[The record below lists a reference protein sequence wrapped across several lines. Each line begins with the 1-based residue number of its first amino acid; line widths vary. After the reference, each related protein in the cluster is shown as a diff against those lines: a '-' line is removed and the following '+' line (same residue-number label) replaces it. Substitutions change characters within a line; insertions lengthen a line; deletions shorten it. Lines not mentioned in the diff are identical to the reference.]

1 MIAIHAFPSL
11 CVSCFSPAHAQ
22 MPGAKL
28 RTGTKRL
35 ALMKGGYGGS
45 GPPLPISRDA
55 VIAGKS
61 QMSRYPLLLLI
72 VLSLLSSTTANTQ
85 SVAPDSSGAF
95 YKLWIGKFPSD
106 RVAGKTFLEHPDVQR
121 RIKQTL
127 GPDALPEMK
136 EMRASFP
143 AQEYQNW
150 LLVSGCQPHL
160 CVDAKWTIA
169 INLVTDETWA
179 CLAPLSADFVQ
190 FGASDKK
197 PIRVPR
203 KEGQICPEGE
213 NVAEQFSRLSPA
225 ELR

>member
-1 MIAIHAFPSL
+1 
-11 CVSCFSPAHAQ
+11 
-22 MPGAKL
+22 
-28 RTGTKRL
+28 
-35 ALMKGGYGGS
+35 
-45 GPPLPISRDA
+45 
-55 VIAGKS
+55 
-61 QMSRYPLLLLI
+61 MSRYLLFLLI
-72 VLSLLSSTTANTQ
+72 ALSLLSWTTADT
-85 SVAPDSSGAF
+85 SRAVLVSSGSF

-127 GPDALPEMK
+127 GPDALPEMNK
-136 EMRASFP
+136 MRASFP

-169 INLVTDETWA
+169 INLISDETWA
-179 CLAPLSADFVQ
+179 CLAPLAADFVQ
-190 FGASDKK
+190 FGASNKK
-197 PIRVPR
+197 PIRLPR

-213 NVAEQFSRLSPA
+213 NVAEQFSRLSAA

>member
-1 MIAIHAFPSL
+1 
-11 CVSCFSPAHAQ
+11 
-22 MPGAKL
+22 
-28 RTGTKRL
+28 
-35 ALMKGGYGGS
+35 
-45 GPPLPISRDA
+45 
-55 VIAGKS
+55 
-61 QMSRYPLLLLI
+61 MSRYLLLLPTVMF
-72 VLSLLSSTTANTQ
+72 VLNWTTAN
-85 SVAPDSSGAF
+85 SPCAALDSSGAF

-106 RVAGKTFLEHPDVQR
+106 RVRGKTFLEHPDVQR

-150 LLVSGCQPHL
+150 LLVSGCRPHL

-169 INLVTDETWA
+169 INLVSDETWA
-179 CLAPLSADFVQ
+179 CLAPLAADFVQ
-190 FGASDKK
+190 FGASNKK
-197 PIRVPR
+197 PMRVPR

-213 NVAEQFSRLSPA
+213 NVAEQFGRLSPT

>member
-1 MIAIHAFPSL
+1 
-11 CVSCFSPAHAQ
+11 
-22 MPGAKL
+22 
-28 RTGTKRL
+28 
-35 ALMKGGYGGS
+35 
-45 GPPLPISRDA
+45 LP
-55 VIAGKS
+55 VV
-61 QMSRYPLLLLI
+61 MFLLI
-72 VLSLLSSTTANTQ
+72 STAAHTQ
-85 SVAPDSSGAF
+85 PAAPDSSGAF

-106 RVAGKTFLEHPDVQR
+106 RVAGKPFLEHADVQR

-127 GPDALPEMK
+127 GPEALSKMK

-169 INLVTDETWA
+169 INLVSDETWA
-179 CLAPLSADFVQ
+179 CLAPLSADFVL

-203 KEGQICPEGE
+203 QEGQICPEGE
-213 NVAEQFSRLSPA
+213 KVAEQFSRLSPA

>member
-1 MIAIHAFPSL
+1 
-11 CVSCFSPAHAQ
+11 
-22 MPGAKL
+22 
-28 RTGTKRL
+28 
-35 ALMKGGYGGS
+35 
-45 GPPLPISRDA
+45 
-55 VIAGKS
+55 
-61 QMSRYPLLLLI
+61 MSRYPLLLLI
-72 VLSLLSSTTANTQ
+72 AMSLLSRTAANT
-85 SVAPDSSGAF
+85 SRAALFSSGDF

-106 RVAGKTFLEHPDVQR
+106 RVVGKTFLEHADVQR
-121 RIKQTL
+121 RIQQTL
-127 GPDALPEMK
+127 GPDALPQMK

-169 INLVTDETWA
+169 INLVSDETWA

-190 FGASDKK
+190 FGASNKK
-197 PIRVPR
+197 PIQVPR
-203 KEGQICPEGE
+203 KEGLICPEGE

>member
-1 MIAIHAFPSL
+1 
-11 CVSCFSPAHAQ
+11 
-22 MPGAKL
+22 
-28 RTGTKRL
+28 
-35 ALMKGGYGGS
+35 
-45 GPPLPISRDA
+45 
-55 VIAGKS
+55 
-61 QMSRYPLLLLI
+61 MSRYPLLSLI
-72 VLSLLSSTTANTQ
+72 AMSLLSWAAADISRAALFT
-85 SVAPDSSGAF
+85 SGDF

-106 RVAGKTFLEHPDVQR
+106 RVAGKPFLDHADVQR

-127 GPDALPEMK
+127 GPDALSQMK

-143 AQEYQNW
+143 AQEYRNW

-169 INLVTDETWA
+169 INLVLDETWA

-190 FGASDKK
+190 FGASGKK

-203 KEGQICPEGE
+203 KGGQICPEGE
-213 NVAEQFSRLSPA
+213 NAAEEFSRLSAA

>member
-1 MIAIHAFPSL
+1 
-11 CVSCFSPAHAQ
+11 
-22 MPGAKL
+22 
-28 RTGTKRL
+28 
-35 ALMKGGYGGS
+35 
-45 GPPLPISRDA
+45 
-55 VIAGKS
+55 
-61 QMSRYPLLLLI
+61 MSRYPLLSLIVMSLLI
-72 VLSLLSSTTANTQ
+72 STAADTSRAALFT
-85 SVAPDSSGAF
+85 SGDF

-106 RVAGKTFLEHPDVQR
+106 RVAGKSFLEHADVQR

-127 GPDALPEMK
+127 GPDALPAMK

-169 INLVTDETWA
+169 INLVSDETWA

-190 FGASDKK
+190 FGASNKK
-197 PIRVPR
+197 SIRVPR
-203 KEGQICPEGE
+203 KEAQICPEGE
-213 NVAEQFSRLSPA
+213 NVAEQFGRLSPA